1 MDKKA
6 ILEIVL
12 FNNLSNRFSFTDI
25 IRIVEILY
33 FYMNVVLIK

>member
-25 IRIVEILY
+25 IKIVGILY